1 MMRASAAAE
10 RAGYP
15 TASLVCDG
23 FLGQAAA
30 TASGLGV
37 PGMATARLIGHVDSQ
52 DLTTLSDNVLGATV
66 DDIVSCLTNASNGD
80 TGNADLHPG
89 DIAFSGDY
97 DAVLAH
103 FEANRWSD
111 GLPIVPPT
119 AERVAQFVAMVDQD
133 QFEVL
138 GVMKSSGRAVT
149 THNVA
154 VNGVMA
160 GCKAEHMPVLV
171 AIAQVLTDPAYG
183 SEHSGDTT
191 SGEAQIIIS
200 GPVVEQLGFNT
211 AEGVLREGNTP
222 NTSIGRFLRLLMR
235 NVACFLPGD
244 ADKATFGH
252 ATRVVLAEDASAMR
266 ELGWPG
272 YAQDQGF
279 GADDSI
285 VTLARFTGD
294 TVIGSIYG
302 NDANEICKYLADGL
316 ARQGGWELAFTAG
329 FAPGTSRP
337 LVIISPLVANTLA
350 KGGFD
355 KARVRDALFEYAR
368 IPAHQF
374 ERCIGLWSNLVRGR
388 RTLNE
393 LVASGEAAPVFAE
406 SDDPDRLVPV
416 VAAPEHIQIVV
427 AGDPRR
433 SNAMAHGSN
442 GMHGMLTSRLIR
454 H

>member
-1 MMRASAAAE
+1 
-10 RAGYP
+10 
-15 TASLVCDG
+15 
-23 FLGQAAA
+23 
-30 TASGLGV
+30 
-37 PGMATARLIGHVDSQ
+37 
-52 DLTTLSDNVLGATV
+52 
-66 DDIVSCLTNASNGD
+66 
-80 TGNADLHPG
+80 
-89 DIAFSGDY
+89 
-97 DAVLAH
+97 
-103 FEANRWSD
+103 
-111 GLPIVPPT
+111 
-119 AERVAQFVAMVDQD
+119 VAMVDQD

-211 AEGVLREGNTP
+211 AVGVLREGNTP

-393 LVASGEAAPVFAE
+393 LVASCEAAPVFAE